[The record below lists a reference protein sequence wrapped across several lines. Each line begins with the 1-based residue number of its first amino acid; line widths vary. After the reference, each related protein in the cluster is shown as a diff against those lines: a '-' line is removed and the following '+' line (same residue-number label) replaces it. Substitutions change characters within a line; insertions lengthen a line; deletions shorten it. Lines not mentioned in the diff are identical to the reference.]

1 MELIH
6 ELINPWDG
14 ISILHYLLMKLS
26 LMPTWTCSGPTG
38 CTWYPLI
45 LWYDDVVL
53 IMWWTLLPAL
63 DDDLDTLDE
72 VMESLEMGI
81 LHMVLC
87 PWFLD
92 EALVA

>member
-1 MELIH
+1 MR
-6 ELINPWDG
+6 
-14 ISILHYLLMKLS
+14 K
-26 LMPTWTCSGPTG
+26 
-38 CTWYPLI
+38 TWYPLT
-45 LWYDDVVL
+45 LSYDDVVL
-53 IMWWTLLPAL
+53 IMWWTHLPAL
-63 DDDLDTLDE
+63 NDDLDTLDE